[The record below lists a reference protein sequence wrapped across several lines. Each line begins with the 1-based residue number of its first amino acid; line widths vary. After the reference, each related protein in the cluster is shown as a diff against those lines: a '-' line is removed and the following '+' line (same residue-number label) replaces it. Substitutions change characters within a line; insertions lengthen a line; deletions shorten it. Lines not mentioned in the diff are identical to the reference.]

1 MTVYEQYCVYS
12 FKVKLS
18 NYISSNYVG
27 KPLTRDNIER
37 LAQEAN
43 YLLKEFCQSHNL
55 TCDQE
60 IIIGYCKEKNGIE
73 ISTSL
78 YEDLILNQIPNTPQ
92 VIDKEEFNRGLSR
105 EELN

>member
-73 ISTSL
+73 IST
-78 YEDLILNQIPNTPQ
+78 
-92 VIDKEEFNRGLSR
+92 
-105 EELN
+105 